1 MSNPAY
7 SLFEGIEIICGII
20 YYRSQKTSSLQKDS
34 GLHVANCGL
43 SLCGLSAGQTL
54 GYSTTPRNVQLI
66 KANLNK
72 AHADYITQQLQ
83 RANEVCYVF
92 VLSKW
97 HKVPQRNNTKLNS
110 ENEYIMVYM

>member
-34 GLHVANCGL
+34 GLHAANCGL
-43 SLCGLSAGQTL
+43 SLRGLSAGQTL